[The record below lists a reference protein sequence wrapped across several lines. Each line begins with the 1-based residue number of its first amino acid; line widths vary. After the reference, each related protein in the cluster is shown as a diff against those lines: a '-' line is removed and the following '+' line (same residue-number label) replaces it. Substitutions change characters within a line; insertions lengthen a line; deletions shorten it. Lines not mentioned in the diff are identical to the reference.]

1 MSRKQAIVDAIVTL
15 AAFLLVPLALA
26 LVLPN

>member
-1 MSRKQAIVDAIVTL
+1 MSRKQAIADATATL

>member
-1 MSRKQAIVDAIVTL
+1 MTRKQMIVDAIATL
-15 AAFLLVPLALA
+15 AAFLIVPLALA

>member
-1 MSRKQAIVDAIVTL
+1 MTRKQAIVDAIATL
-15 AAFLLVPLALA
+15 AAFLLVPLCLA

>member
-1 MSRKQAIVDAIVTL
+1 MTRKQAILDAIVCTL
-15 AAFLLVPLALA
+15 AFIVVPLALA